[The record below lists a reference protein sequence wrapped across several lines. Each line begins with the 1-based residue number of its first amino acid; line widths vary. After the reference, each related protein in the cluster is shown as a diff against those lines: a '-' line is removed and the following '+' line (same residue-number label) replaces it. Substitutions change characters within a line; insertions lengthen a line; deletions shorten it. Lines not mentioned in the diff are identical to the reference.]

1 MYPVWLWTNVSKRR
15 TKRDGGRER
24 IYECMNESLDG
35 SSEQMTKYQRMR
47 AINSGQARQVDKMA
61 HERPIMANGGAAT
74 HHQTTGVPT

>member
-1 MYPVWLWTNVSKRR
+1 
-15 TKRDGGRER
+15 
-24 IYECMNESLDG
+24 MNESLDG

-61 HERPIMANGGAAT
+61 HERPVMANGGAAT